1 MNSKIDIKP
10 QGNARCDAIS
20 FQELLDRE
28 EVPVPNYLREN
39 INPDK
44 GDDDLPFERYISR
57 DFHLAEK
64 AKLWPKVWQM
74 TCREEDIP
82 EAGDHF
88 VYDICDE
95 SVLVVR
101 GEDDKIRAFVN
112 ACLHRGRTLRD
123 ESGQSNELRCPFHGF
138 TWRLDGSF
146 SHMPCAWDFGHLDEV
161 DMRLPQ
167 LKLGTW
173 GGFVFI
179 NFDDQCE
186 PLENYL
192 GVLPDHFARFPLH
205 DYFTG
210 VNVQRVVP
218 SNWKVAHEAFMES
231 YHTLETHSQIMT
243 FTGDANSQYDTFG
256 DNVSRSV
263 TPMAIPSPHI
273 SGVDEKTTMRDILEL
288 SGRMALDG
296 DEGLELPDDVSARE
310 YIGELNRELF
320 AEACGEN
327 LDNATHS
334 ELLDA
339 ILYSSF
345 PNFQVWIG
353 YHGNIVYQ
361 FRPNGDDHETC
372 IMNVRLLLRYPKGT
386 QRPDACEL
394 NVLDPTLPFTQ
405 APELGALG
413 EVFDQDIDN
422 LQALHKGMKASKIG
436 KARLA
441 SYQESRIRHLHETID
456 KYVNA

>member
-10 QGNARCDAIS
+10 QGSARCDAIS

-57 DFHLAEK
+57 DFHIAEK
-64 AKLWPKVWQM
+64 AKLWTKVWQM

-146 SHMPCAWDFGHLDEV
+146 SHMPCAWDFGHPDEV

-173 GGFVFI
+173 GGFIFI
-179 NFDDQCE
+179 NFDC
-186 PLENYL
+186 
-192 GVLPDHFARFPLH
+192 
-205 DYFTG
+205 
-210 VNVQRVVP
+210 
-218 SNWKVAHEAFMES
+218 
-231 YHTLETHSQIMT
+231 
-243 FTGDANSQYDTFG
+243 
-256 DNVSRSV
+256 
-263 TPMAIPSPHI
+263 
-273 SGVDEKTTMRDILEL
+273 
-288 SGRMALDG
+288 
-296 DEGLELPDDVSARE
+296 
-310 YIGELNRELF
+310 LF
-320 AEACGEN
+320 FKK
-327 LDNATHS
+327 
-334 ELLDA
+334 
-339 ILYSSF
+339 Y
-345 PNFQVWIG
+345 VWI
-353 YHGNIVYQ
+353 
-361 FRPNGDDHETC
+361 
-372 IMNVRLLLRYPKGT
+372 
-386 QRPDACEL
+386 
-394 NVLDPTLPFTQ
+394 
-405 APELGALG
+405 
-413 EVFDQDIDN
+413 
-422 LQALHKGMKASKIG
+422 
-436 KARLA
+436 
-441 SYQESRIRHLHETID
+441 
-456 KYVNA
+456 